1 MIEEYLERIRKHDRN
16 LGAFIDVYE
25 EDARKAAS
33 ASDMARSSGHII
45 GPLHGIPV
53 AVKDVIDI
61 EGKITTGGSMVWKD
75 RRSSLTAT
83 LVRRMVEA
91 GMIVLG
97 KTHTVEFAMGSFGTN
112 KHMGSPKNP
121 WDLEEHRATGGSS
134 AGTASAVAAGLTPWG
149 IGTDTGGSVRIPS
162 AWCGLTGLKNSV
174 GRISTHGILPL
185 SHTLDTPG
193 PMCRS
198 VQDAAILYR
207 VLAGP
212 DEQDLRTLIH
222 PVEDP
227 FPELKKGISGFKLVR
242 VPDSELEN
250 VDSENLEAYD
260 SGPGNCLIDE
270 WIRKNSNKNFD
281 LGGSIAKSGKI
292 NQLILNQIIDNF
304 KIESYEKSLDIKDFD
319 ISFARGLSLEDG
331 CATITN
337 FTAYLIA
344 KGIEHSNLNGTKP
357 IKYLV
362 CGGGRKNSFLIQN
375 IKDYLSNNK
384 NISLDT
390 IDKYSY
396 DGDYVES
403 QAFGYLAIRSF
414 LNLPI
419 SFPKTTGCKTPTV
432 GGKLVK
438 NF

>member
-1 MIEEYLERIRKHDRN
+1 MKNKLYTAIGLMSGTSMDGVDASLIRSNGIDEFTNILDKYYEYDDNLHQGLIDLRN
-16 LGAFIDVYE
+16 LI
-25 EDARKAAS
+25 
-33 ASDMARSSGHII
+33 
-45 GPLHGIPV
+45 
-53 AVKDVIDI
+53 
-61 EGKITTGGSMVWKD
+61 
-75 RRSSLTAT
+75 
-83 LVRRMVEA
+83 LV
-91 GMIVLG
+91 
-97 KTHTVEFAMGSFGTN
+97 
-112 KHMGSPKNP
+112 
-121 WDLEEHRATGGSS
+121 
-134 AGTASAVAAGLTPWG
+134 
-149 IGTDTGGSVRIPS
+149 
-162 AWCGLTGLKNSV
+162 
-174 GRISTHGILPL
+174 
-185 SHTLDTPG
+185 
-193 PMCRS
+193 
-198 VQDAAILYR
+198 
-207 VLAGP
+207 
-212 DEQDLRTLIH
+212 DEDLRKYSNRL
-222 PVEDP
+222 
-227 FPELKKGISGFKLVR
+227 
-242 VPDSELEN
+242 SELEREITIFHSKVVN
-250 VDSENLEAYD
+250 EISLKYNDEIDFIGFHGQTIFHNPEKKITKQLGEGNLLSQIVNKRVIYDFRQEDLKNNGQGAPLTPIFHHLLSQNINKKYKIEFPVCFINIGGISNITKISKKNEILEENLEAFD
-260 SGPGNCLIDE
+260 LGPGNCLIDE

-384 NISLDT
+384 NISLDI

>member
-1 MIEEYLERIRKHDRN
+1 MKNKLYTAIGLMSGTSMDGVDASLIRSNGIDEFTNILDKYYEYDDSLHQELIDLRN
-16 LGAFIDVYE
+16 LI
-25 EDARKAAS
+25 
-33 ASDMARSSGHII
+33 
-45 GPLHGIPV
+45 
-53 AVKDVIDI
+53 
-61 EGKITTGGSMVWKD
+61 
-75 RRSSLTAT
+75 
-83 LVRRMVEA
+83 LV
-91 GMIVLG
+91 
-97 KTHTVEFAMGSFGTN
+97 
-112 KHMGSPKNP
+112 
-121 WDLEEHRATGGSS
+121 
-134 AGTASAVAAGLTPWG
+134 
-149 IGTDTGGSVRIPS
+149 
-162 AWCGLTGLKNSV
+162 
-174 GRISTHGILPL
+174 
-185 SHTLDTPG
+185 
-193 PMCRS
+193 
-198 VQDAAILYR
+198 
-207 VLAGP
+207 
-212 DEQDLRTLIH
+212 DEDLRKYSNRL
-222 PVEDP
+222 
-227 FPELKKGISGFKLVR
+227 
-242 VPDSELEN
+242 SELEREITIFHSKVVN
-250 VDSENLEAYD
+250 EISLKYNDEIDFIGFHGQTIFHNPEKKITKQLGEGNLLSQLVNKRVIYDFRQKDLKNNGQGAPLTPIFHHLLSQNINKKYKIEFPVCFINIGGISNITKISKKNEVVEENLEAFD

-344 KGIEHSNLNGTKP
+344 KGIEHSNFNGTKP

-384 NISLDT
+384 NISLET

>member
-1 MIEEYLERIRKHDRN
+1 MKNKLYTAIGLMSGTSMDGVDASLIRSNGIDEFTNILDKYYEYDDNLHQGLIDLRN
-16 LGAFIDVYE
+16 LI
-25 EDARKAAS
+25 
-33 ASDMARSSGHII
+33 
-45 GPLHGIPV
+45 
-53 AVKDVIDI
+53 
-61 EGKITTGGSMVWKD
+61 
-75 RRSSLTAT
+75 
-83 LVRRMVEA
+83 LV
-91 GMIVLG
+91 
-97 KTHTVEFAMGSFGTN
+97 
-112 KHMGSPKNP
+112 
-121 WDLEEHRATGGSS
+121 
-134 AGTASAVAAGLTPWG
+134 
-149 IGTDTGGSVRIPS
+149 
-162 AWCGLTGLKNSV
+162 
-174 GRISTHGILPL
+174 
-185 SHTLDTPG
+185 
-193 PMCRS
+193 
-198 VQDAAILYR
+198 
-207 VLAGP
+207 
-212 DEQDLRTLIH
+212 DEDLRKYSNRL
-222 PVEDP
+222 
-227 FPELKKGISGFKLVR
+227 
-242 VPDSELEN
+242 SELEREITIFHSKVVN
-250 VDSENLEAYD
+250 EISLKYNDEIDFIGFHGQTIFHNSEKKITKQLGEGNLLSQIVNKRVIYDFRQEDLKNNGQGAPLTPIFHHLLSQNINKKYKIEFPVCFINIGGISNITKISKKNEILEENLEAFD
-260 SGPGNCLIDE
+260 LGPGNCLIDE

>member
-1 MIEEYLERIRKHDRN
+1 MKNKLYTAIGLMSGTSMDGVDASLIRSNGIDEFTNILDKYYEYDDSLHQELIDLRN
-16 LGAFIDVYE
+16 LI
-25 EDARKAAS
+25 
-33 ASDMARSSGHII
+33 
-45 GPLHGIPV
+45 
-53 AVKDVIDI
+53 
-61 EGKITTGGSMVWKD
+61 
-75 RRSSLTAT
+75 
-83 LVRRMVEA
+83 LV
-91 GMIVLG
+91 
-97 KTHTVEFAMGSFGTN
+97 
-112 KHMGSPKNP
+112 
-121 WDLEEHRATGGSS
+121 
-134 AGTASAVAAGLTPWG
+134 
-149 IGTDTGGSVRIPS
+149 
-162 AWCGLTGLKNSV
+162 
-174 GRISTHGILPL
+174 
-185 SHTLDTPG
+185 
-193 PMCRS
+193 
-198 VQDAAILYR
+198 
-207 VLAGP
+207 
-212 DEQDLRTLIH
+212 DEDLRKYSNRL
-222 PVEDP
+222 
-227 FPELKKGISGFKLVR
+227 
-242 VPDSELEN
+242 SELEREITIFHSKVVN
-250 VDSENLEAYD
+250 EISLKYNDEIDFIGFHGQTIFHNPEKKITKQLGEGNLLSQIVNKRVIYDFRQEDLKNNGQGAPLTPIFHHLLSQNINKKYKIEFPVCFINIGGISNITKISKKNEILEENLEAFD

-357 IKYLV
+357 IKYLI